1 MLRLYII
8 NINLL
13 YMLLQFIKRTNI
25 KLLCID
31 FDKTLVSVQTHG
43 KWNKTAEE
51 LAIYVRPEFKKLI
64 KYAFQNGIY
73 VSIVTFSPQID
84 LVKKCLEINFPNLYK
99 NIIIRGTNQKY
110 NINSDLLKSLGITNE
125 ARKNKMIAS
134 VILEIQKKYNINIK
148 LNNIILIDDD
158 YSNICAARSHFGTFF
173 YNKRYM
179 YNIQENFNNNEIKY
193 KNDLLIIFTIL
204 SISLVIYS
212 KL

>member
-1 MLRLYII
+1 
-8 NINLL
+8 
-13 YMLLQFIKRTNI
+13 MLLQFIKRSNI

-73 VSIVTFSPQID
+73 VSIVTFSPQVS

-99 NIIIRGTNQKY
+99 NIIIRGTNRKY
-110 NINSDLLKSLGITNE
+110 NINSDLLKSLGIINQ

-134 VILEIQKKYNINIK
+134 VILEIQKKYNIK
-148 LNNIILIDDD
+148 LNLNKIILIDDD
-158 YSNICAARSHFGTFF
+158 YANILAARNHFKTF
-173 YNKRYM
+173 YYIYSKYE
-179 YNIQENFNNNEIKY
+179 NIQENFNNNLEIKY
-193 KNDLLIIFTIL
+193 KNNILILFTIL
-204 SISLVIYS
+204 SFSLVIYS